1 MKQVD
6 RRNKSP
12 KWVVVHNGVD
22 YYRLVYVEATLQT
35 GQPFAD
41 EFDTLD
47 EVRAAFGDKVEYP
60 ENEHA

>member
-1 MKQVD
+1 M
-6 RRNKSP
+6 
-12 KWVVVHNGVD
+12 
-22 YYRLVYVEATLQT
+22 LQT

>member
-1 MKQVD
+1 M
-6 RRNKSP
+6 
-12 KWVVVHNGVD
+12 
-22 YYRLVYVEATLQT
+22 LQT

-60 ENEHA
+60 DEQD